1 MLKDV
6 TLGQFFPGSSI
17 VHRLDPRCKLL
28 LTIVYIAALFTAES
42 YVSYAVMLII
52 TGVCIALSRIPLK
65 VILRGLKPL
74 WIIIALT
81 AVLNIFFT
89 PGRELVSFWKI
100 TITYE
105 GLIRAV
111 FMVLRITMLIAGTF
125 LLTYTTSPIALTDAM
140 EILFGPL
147 KKLKV
152 PVHEMSMMMSMA
164 LRFIPT
170 LIEETDKIMKAQ
182 MARGA
187 DFEDGNLIQKA
198 KSMVPLL
205 IPLFVSAF
213 RRADDLAMA
222 MEARC
227 YSGGEGR
234 TKMKPLRYQGTD
246 RKAYVI
252 LIAFLVLVIVARVLL
267 RWPQ

>member
-52 TGVCIALSRIPLK
+52 TGVCIALSRIQLK

-81 AVLNIFFT
+81 AVLNMFFT

-100 TITYE
+100 TVTYE
-105 GLIRAV
+105 GLVRAV

-170 LIEETDKIMKAQ
+170 LIEETDKIMSAQ
-182 MARGA
+182 RARGA
-187 DFEDGNLIQKA
+187 DFESGNLLQRAKA
-198 KSMVPLL
+198 LIPLL
-205 IPLFVSAF
+205 VPLFVSAF
-213 RRADDLAMA
+213 RRADELATA
-222 MEARC
+222 MECRC
-227 YSGGEGR
+227 YHGGEGR
-234 TKMKPLRYQGTD
+234 TKLHVLRYETRD
-246 RKAYVI
+246 YLTLAFYAA
-252 LIAFLVLVIVARVLL
+252 LCAAMIALKKFF
-267 RWPQ
+267 

>member
-52 TGVCIALSRIPLK
+52 TGVCIALSRIQLK

-74 WIIIALT
+74 WVIIALT
-81 AVLNIFFT
+81 AVLNMFFT

-100 TITYE
+100 TVTYE

-170 LIEETDKIMKAQ
+170 LIEETDKIMSAQ
-182 MARGA
+182 KARGA
-187 DFEDGNLIQKA
+187 DFETGNIFQRAKALIPIL
-198 KSMVPLL
+198 V
-205 IPLFVSAF
+205 PLFVSAF
-213 RRADDLAMA
+213 RRADELATA
-222 MEARC
+222 MECRC
-227 YSGGEGR
+227 YHGGEGR
-234 TKMKPLRYQGTD
+234 TAL
-246 RKAYVI
+246 
-252 LIAFLVLVIVARVLL
+252 RVLRMHSADWVTL
-267 RWPQ
+267 LLFAALAAGIIVLAKFGL

>member
-1 MLKDV
+1 MLRDI
-6 TLGQFFPGSSI
+6 TLGQYYPADSV
-17 VHRLDPRCKLL
+17 VHKLDPRVKLFA
-28 LTIVYIAALFTAES
+28 TMIYIIALFTFQGILGFA
-42 YVSYAVMLII
+42 II
-52 TGVCIALSRIPLK
+52 TGMLIFMIKISK
-65 VILRGLKPL
+65 VPFSYIVKGLKAIVVL
-74 WIIIALT
+74 LLIT
-81 AVLNIFFT
+81 AVFNLVFT
-89 PGRELVSFWKI
+89 PTGTEYWHWGPFHLTSTGIMNAVLM
-100 TITYE
+100 TIR
-105 GLIRAV
+105 LIY
-111 FMVLRITMLIAGTF
+111 LIIGTS
-125 LLTYTTSPIALTDAM
+125 LMTLTTTPNQLT
-140 EILFGPL
+140 
-147 KKLKV
+147 
-152 PVHEMSMMMSMA
+152 SA
-164 LRFIPT
+164 LRFIPI

>member
-52 TGVCIALSRIPLK
+52 TGVCIALSRIQLK

-81 AVLNIFFT
+81 AVLNMFFT
-89 PGRELVSFWKI
+89 PGRVSFWKI
-100 TITYE
+100 TVTYE

-170 LIEETDKIMKAQ
+170 LIEETDKIMSAQ
-182 MARGA
+182 KARGA
-187 DFEDGNLIQKA
+187 DFETGNLFQRA
-198 KSMVPLL
+198 RALLPLL
-205 IPLFVSAF
+205 VPLFVSAF
-213 RRADDLAMA
+213 RRADELAVAMECRCYHGDQGRTRMKQLTWCTRDTLAMLWSA
-222 MEARC
+222 
-227 YSGGEGR
+227 
-234 TKMKPLRYQGTD
+234 
-246 RKAYVI
+246 
-252 LIAFLVLVIVARVLL
+252 LVLAGVIVLARFGL
-267 RWPQ
+267 